1 LQIYFNFINT
11 FILLKIYNKIAR
23 VIFYKVNRK
32 SSFKDKTFKV
42 IILKKQ
48 IQNLITIKELGN
60 IYYIKII
67 KPIL

>member
-1 LQIYFNFINT
+1 MQIYFNFINT